1 MKKKDDCGKEKE
13 NFLMAIMITIIII
26 YFHISY
32 TIECKQWYM
41 ELTAPW

>member
-13 NFLMAIMITIIII
+13 NFLMAIIII
-26 YFHISY
+26 YFHTSY

-41 ELTAPW
+41 ELTEPW